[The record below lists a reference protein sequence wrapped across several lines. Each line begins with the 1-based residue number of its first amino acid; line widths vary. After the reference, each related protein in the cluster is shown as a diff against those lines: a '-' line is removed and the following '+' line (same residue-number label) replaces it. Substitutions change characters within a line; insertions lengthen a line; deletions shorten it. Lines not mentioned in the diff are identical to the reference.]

1 MVPPAYTITLD
12 ADPGTFRDTDGP
24 RLKPAAV
31 LQDMY
36 ADCDWSVCPAPR
48 CQSIITAGQLQDL
61 AKADFEQYCTA
72 ANDASLRLMG
82 IIGCP
87 SCGALIE
94 RLAPTSQSAAASE
107 VSALQSG
114 VTYEAAMHQAVHRY
128 RCAAC
133 RQDFC
138 GECCVTPYHSGL
150 TCHQQRA
157 PKCLYC
163 RTPLLDD
170 PHFIIETASSGQ
182 LRQAI
187 KALKADCSWCLEK
200 QDLIHLLH
208 RLHQVCKGKECQLK
222 LSQSC
227 VKQLA
232 CGHWCGGVA
241 GELSCLPC
249 LHGCLT
255 AVGSGNA
262 CQRSVTLD
270 GQDACPMCWEALA
283 CAPAIMLSCN
293 HTCHLECAR
302 EHLRQGYPGPA
313 ISFTFLLC
321 PSCGE
326 GGGHRHGNVQISS
339 SAPPMQHPALIDSLK
354 VPLELREQTVQLAK
368 RRLKMEGLHTRPE
381 LKPGG
386 LFDGRPAD
394 FALTKLLFFECDTC
408 SRPYYGGQRQCGA
421 DGAPNDGGHAAN
433 VGDRKELICGACSAH
448 EAGSKCQQHGVDFI
462 EWKCRYCCG
471 IASFFCFGT
480 THMCTACHEEW
491 QLNPGCKKA
500 SRHLCTPVT
509 CPLHV
514 RHPDHGLEHCLGCAI
529 CRTHE

>member
-1 MVPPAYTITLD
+1 MACSATGRSFSRGEAVLYLTKDGQYVAATVAAVDISMVPPAYTITLD

-24 RLKPAAV
+24 RLKPAAAY
-31 LQDMY
+31 QDMHLES
-36 ADCDWSVCPAPR
+36 DWSVCPAPS
-48 CQSIITAGQLQDL
+48 CQSIITAGQLQEL
-61 AKADFEQYCTA
+61 ARADFEQYCTA

-107 VSALQSG
+107 ESALQNG
-114 VTYEAAMHQAVHRY
+114 VTYEAAMHQALHRY

-138 GECCVTPYHSGL
+138 GECRVTPYHSGL
-150 TCHQQRA
+150 TCQQQRA

-163 RTPLLDD
+163 QTPLLDD
-170 PHFIIETASSGQ
+170 PHFDIETASSGQ

-208 RLHQVCKGKECQLK
+208 RLHQ
-222 LSQSC
+222 
-227 VKQLA
+227 
-232 CGHWCGGVA
+232 
-241 GELSCLPC
+241 
-249 LHGCLT
+249 GCLT
-255 AVGSGNA
+255 AVNSGNA
-262 CQRSVTLD
+262 CPRSVTLD

-283 CAPAIMLSCN
+283 CGPAIMLSCN

-313 ISFTFLLC
+313 ISFNFLSC

-326 GGGHRHGNVQISS
+326 GSGHRHGNVQISS
-339 SAPPMQHPALIDSLK
+339 AAPPMQHPALIDSLQG
-354 VPLELREQTVQLAK
+354 PLELREQTVQLAK

-394 FALTKLLFFECDTC
+394 FALTKLLFFECHTC

-421 DGAPNDGGHAAN
+421 DGAPNEGGHAAN

-448 EAGSKCQQHGVDFI
+448 EAGSKCQQHGVEFI

-491 QLNPGCKKA
+491 QLKPGCKKA
-500 SRHLCTPVT
+500 SRHLCSPVT

-514 RHPDHGLEHCLGCAI
+514 LHPDHGLEHCLGCAI
-529 CRTHE
+529 CRTHGE